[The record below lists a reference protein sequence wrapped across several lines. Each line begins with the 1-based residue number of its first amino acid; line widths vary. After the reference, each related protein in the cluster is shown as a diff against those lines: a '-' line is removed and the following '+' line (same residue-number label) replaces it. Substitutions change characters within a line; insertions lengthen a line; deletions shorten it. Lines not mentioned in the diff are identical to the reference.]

1 MRVICLD
8 TNILIWGIRKE
19 ITEEEKSKILK
30 TRHFLD
36 QIKTE
41 KVIIP
46 SIVCAELLMKVPP
59 EEHSLVIS
67 KFNGFMIIPV
77 DSFVAS
83 IFAELWYKENLS
95 LQDGNSLHG
104 SFEMTKHELKADL
117 FILATAISQN
127 CNELYTDDIKFSN
140 LAKNHIEV
148 KSIPSIEITQEFDF
162 E

>member
-19 ITEEEKSKILK
+19 ITEEEKNKILK
-30 TRHFLD
+30 TRHFLE

-59 EEHSLVIS
+59 EEHSLVTS

-77 DSFVAS
+77 DSNVAS
-83 IFAELWYKENLS
+83 IFAQLWYQENYR

-104 SFEMTKHELKADL
+104 SYEMTKHELKADL
-117 FILATAISQN
+117 FILATAMSQD
-127 CNELYTDDIKFSN
+127 CDELYTDDKKFSK
-140 LAKNHIEV
+140 LAGKHLLV
-148 KSIPSIEITQEFDF
+148 RSIPSIEIKQEFDF